1 MTEQTNEWRV
11 GRNFIRP
18 GDVVK
23 VLPSRPKK
31 KDGGPARCLKLFLDE
46 AGEKVATVL
55 VRDKDG
61 KERFYRA
68 DRIARVAQTRNGE
81 RRELVR

>member
-1 MTEQTNEWRV
+1 MNAQVDTWRV
-11 GRNFIRP
+11 GRNFIRT
-18 GDVVK
+18 GDTVK

-31 KDGGPARCLKLFLDE
+31 KDGGPATVLRMYLDD

-55 VRDKDG
+55 VRHEG

-81 RRELVR
+81 RRALVR